1 MLHIQSSHCGWESE
15 PLSAP
20 FGFKGRQID
29 VLWQTAVTLTDA
41 NGKTGCGC
49 GVQSVVWS
57 DAGLFSHLG
66 QKAGNEAMFRV
77 TRLAAEMVR
86 GQHFRDPM
94 AMMAEIL
101 PTLTERVNRTLD
113 FPGLRPTFLLNALVP
128 LDLAAWQLY
137 ARNGGIGD
145 FDALLPPEYR
155 SPLSARHDKLAN
167 IPLVTYGVSP
177 ADTRQLALDGAS
189 LIKIKLGSD
198 PDKDGDFQK
207 MLDWDIRRVSQL
219 HEVLKEIDTPYTA
232 TGKPAYYFD
241 ANGRYDS
248 KDRLLRLVDHLDRI
262 GALAQTVLLEEP
274 FPEGSG
280 IDVSDI
286 PLRIAG
292 DESAHSAKDVMEL
305 MDLGYTAMA
314 LKPVAKTLSI
324 SLEVARCAAKRNVPC
339 FCADLTVHPLL
350 VDWNK
355 NVAARLGEIPG
366 MKIGALESNGPQ
378 NYPDW
383 NRLKSYHPL
392 PDATWIVPH
401 NGVYTLDESFYRE
414 SGGIF
419 YDSQYYR
426 SLTEK
431 SKIGAARDEGGSG
444 GEHFGV

>member
-1 MLHIQSSHCGWESE
+1 MLHIQTSHCGWESE

-20 FGFKGRQID
+20 FGFKGKQID

-41 NGKTGCGC
+41 NGNIGCGC

-57 DAGLFSHLG
+57 DGALFSHLG
-66 QKAGNEAMFRV
+66 QQAGNEAMFRV
-77 TRLAAEMVR
+77 AQLAAEMVR
-86 GQHFRDPM
+86 GQHFHDPM
-94 AMMAEIL
+94 SMIAEIL
-101 PTLTERVNRTLD
+101 PALTKRVIQELD
-113 FPGLRPTFLLNALVP
+113 FPGFIQRLRPTFLLNALVP

-145 FDALLPPEYR
+145 FDALIPTEYR
-155 SPLSARHDKLAN
+155 STLSARHDKLAN

-177 ADTRQLALDGAS
+177 ADARQLALDGAS
-189 LIKIKLGSD
+189 LIKIKLGND

-207 MLDWDIRRVSQL
+207 MLDWDICRVSEL
-219 HEVLKEIDTPYTA
+219 HGVLKEIDTPYTA

-248 KDRLLRLVDHLDRI
+248 KDRLLRLVEHLDKI
-262 GALAQTVLLEEP
+262 GALSQTVLLEEP

-286 PLRIAG
+286 PIRIAG
-292 DESAHSAKDVMEL
+292 DESAHSARDAMEL

-314 LKPVAKTLSI
+314 LKPIAKTLSV
-324 SLEVARCAAKRNVPC
+324 SLEVAKCAAERNVPC
-339 FCADLTVHPLL
+339 FCADLTVNPLL

-355 NVAARLGEIPG
+355 NVAARLGAIPG

-383 NRLKSYHPL
+383 NQLKSYHPL
-392 PDATWIVPH
+392 PDARWLEPI
-401 NGVYTLDESFYRE
+401 NGVYMLDEAFYRE

-419 YDSQYYR
+419 YDSPHYQAVAH
-426 SLTEK
+426 
-431 SKIGAARDEGGSG
+431 IQ
-444 GEHFGV
+444 